1 MGVYQR
7 IGLVLMFVSSLAF
20 AEGPD
25 FSVLIDS
32 LNVEGLITAVFA
44 LFGLLASVYLML
56 RGGSFVLGLL
66 RDGAEYRQMK
76 RDNYHNYYDD
86 DY

>member
-25 FSVLIDS
+25 FSVLIDL

-66 RDGAEYRQMK
+66 RDGAEYQRMM
-76 RDNYHNYYDD
+76 RE
-86 DY
+86 DYPEDYE